1 MTIPL
6 RPPRVPVPVH
16 FAMLYGTVTTVELQL
31 WKLGTPTRGS
41 NGRCRSVLRQVDEA
55 RAERSERVCQGSEIV
70 LEIKKS
76 KDGRGV
82 VARNQ
87 KEYISHAADEPAG
100 ATRSSLMP
108 SLASNS
114 CVPQP
119 ATHAL
124 RGLRVRALLSPC
136 RLARPSLRGAAAS
149 MSAADGAST
158 ALIAGFAHATA
169 CPQCLRPI
177 RGPSFLA
184 CEERQSHLTNNGSHT
199 CLTTTVP
206 SHRQRI
212 QSHLTTSTVTPRHQL
227 LAVGSAWAC

>member
-1 MTIPL
+1 
-6 RPPRVPVPVH
+6 
-16 FAMLYGTVTTVELQL
+16 
-31 WKLGTPTRGS
+31 
-41 NGRCRSVLRQVDEA
+41 
-55 RAERSERVCQGSEIV
+55 
-70 LEIKKS
+70 
-76 KDGRGV
+76 
-82 VARNQ
+82 
-87 KEYISHAADEPAG
+87 
-100 ATRSSLMP
+100 MP

-136 RLARPSLRGAAAS
+136 RLARPFLRGAAAS

-184 CEERQSHLTNNGSHT
+184 CEERQSRLTNNGSHT
-199 CLTTTVP
+199 CLTTTVTP
-206 SHRQRI
+206 HRRTANEYSH
-212 QSHLTTSTVTPRHQL
+212 T
-227 LAVGSAWAC
+227 